1 MQPELKIK
9 ELENKVVI
17 RDNCIKNL
25 LGIFFKS
32 SFFFFFFFNIL
43 SFLALFLKE
52 KLHYPKQKSTEGGV
66 WLQEM

>member
-32 SFFFFFFFNIL
+32 SVFFVF
-43 SFLALFLKE
+43 
-52 KLHYPKQKSTEGGV
+52 
-66 WLQEM
+66 